1 MADIFDDVE
10 QRMKLPPTGRTMPEV
25 KKQPRVVPAIPQPDV
40 FDQAAIPPVPSRI
53 ASALAPAGASS
64 MTVANTLTP
73 EPPPIPSGNPAV
85 TAAYLTRKAAETL
98 LPPGLAPGSL
108 NPVAGTSGLGQVAEQ
123 AGITVEKAA
132 KAATERALTTHPLAH
147 KFPKTTAAI
156 STPVSLA
163 MDIAAPMLRP
173 SEIQKMVGGEVFGMG
188 AKLGLKMLRESPAAA
203 GVIDTIA
210 NIPKNEKG
218 VGKIVMKHPEVAK
231 PGYYRENIGKFA
243 EAVINKI
250 KDVKESAQRMFGSAL
265 EKEGAV
271 EVIKKKNLLTALGMS
286 LEEQGVKKTIP
297 ATAQTYKQI
306 ATAIKAAKGDTLT
319 AKTVVQIRQIVGDA
333 LNNES
338 LPKSARVELTKYYQ
352 DLNSLLREKAGVAQ
366 IAKADKLSQEAF
378 EKLESVK
385 QALGAD
391 PQTDLSLVKD
401 AAKID
406 NKVKNLLK
414 RGELESKATND
425 ALEALD
431 PRLAKQGRKLAAAG
445 PDERLTHLTPQG
457 KVRAATAVSMGA
469 AGYAA
474 LKNPA
479 AAGLYAILPAIGM
492 ALSPRS
498 GGLAA
503 AGVKALQTA
512 IPTLPGSGA
521 ILTRIHKYI
530 SDKKKEGK

>member
-10 QRMKLPPTGRTMPEV
+10 QRMKLPSTGRGMPEV
-25 KKQPRVVPAIPQPDV
+25 KKPPRVIPAIPQPDV
-40 FDQAAIPPVPSRI
+40 FDKAAIPPVPSRI

-73 EPPPIPSGNPAV
+73 EPPPIPTGNPAV
-85 TAAYLTRKAAETL
+85 TATYLTRKAAETL

-123 AGITVEKAA
+123 AGMSVEKAG
-132 KAATERALTTHPLAH
+132 KASLERALTDNPAARA
-147 KFPKTTAAI
+147 FPRATAAVT
-156 STPVSLA
+156 TPIAVAGDLA
-163 MDIAAPMLRP
+163 AGMLRP
-173 SEIQKMVGGEVFGMG
+173 SQIQGMVGGEVTGMG

-203 GVIDTIA
+203 GIIDTIA

-218 VGKIVMKHPEVAK
+218 VGKIVMEHPEVAK
-231 PGYYRENIGKFA
+231 PGYYSEHISGFA
-243 EAVINKI
+243 ESVINKI
-250 KDVKESAQRMFGSAL
+250 RGLKESAQKLFGQAL
-265 EKEGAV
+265 EKEGGIGV
-271 EVIKKKNLLTALGMS
+271 VKKKNLLTALGMS

-306 ATAIKAAKGDTLT
+306 ETAIKAAKGDTLT
-319 AKTVVQIRQIVGDA
+319 AKTVVQVRQIVGDA

-338 LPKSARVELTKYYQ
+338 LPGSARVELTKYYN
-352 DLNSLLREKAGVAQ
+352 DLNALLREKAGITA
-366 IAKADKLSQEAF
+366 IAAADKISQETF

-385 QALGAD
+385 QALGVD
-391 PQTDLSLVKD
+391 PRTDVSLTKD
-401 AAKID
+401 AAKLEG
-406 NKVKNLLK
+406 KVKNLLK
-414 RGELESKATND
+414 KGDLESKATNS
-425 ALEALD
+425 ALESLD
-431 PRLAKQGRKLAAAG
+431 PQLAKQGRKLAAAG

-457 KVRAATAVSMGA
+457 KIRAATAVSVGA

-474 LKNPA
+474 AKNPA

-498 GGLAA
+498 GGMAA
-503 AGVKALQTA
+503 AGAKALQKA
-512 IPTLPGSGA
+512 IPTLPGAGA
-521 ILTRIHKYI
+521 ILTRIHKYV